1 MSNEEDEEQLPGE
14 DELYDLWL
22 EAGKSARV
30 IADQIGLTDED
41 LAKIEK
47 KWSTMGANGSAG
59 PVSLLAHQVPIL
71 RLIGGLAI
79 FIRPGETSVSL
90 QELVAR
96 SHQKASS

>member
-47 KWSTMGANGSAG
+47 KWSTMGANGFYFG
-59 PVSLLAHQVPIL
+59 QKMFYLLQ
-71 RLIGGLAI
+71 G
-79 FIRPGETSVSL
+79 T
-90 QELVAR
+90 
-96 SHQKASS
+96 